1 MPPNLNTYMLPR
13 LNLAK
18 RRISRSDRVCGDVV
32 TRPACVPSGR
42 RVGGPDGIRWYYV
55 IVEVGRH
62 IRLRQPAKTPS
73 PEGRRTVAQPAG
85 SRTVNPQALLEYTE
99 GTVYV
104 VHLDPPYR
112 RARHYVGHADPGC
125 LQHRL
130 AEHHTSSGPLLLRV
144 QKAAGGSWHL
154 VATFPGTRS
163 TERQLK
169 DGQAVPSYC
178 PDCTPSCGS

>member
-1 MPPNLNTYMLPR
+1 
-13 LNLAK
+13 
-18 RRISRSDRVCGDVV
+18 
-32 TRPACVPSGR
+32 
-42 RVGGPDGIRWYYV
+42 
-55 IVEVGRH
+55 
-62 IRLRQPAKTPS
+62 
-73 PEGRRTVAQPAG
+73 
-85 SRTVNPQALLEYTE
+85 VNPQALLEYTE

-130 AEHHTSSGPLLLRV
+130 AEHYTSGGPRLLRV

-169 DGQAVPSYC
+169 DGQAVPSFC
-178 PDCTPSCGS
+178 PDCTPHPRIEMPAVDPVKAAARNVRRAARTEAWKRRQAAAETPEQTDAYWAAADEAIAKLRASTIKESR

>member
-1 MPPNLNTYMLPR
+1 M
-13 LNLAK
+13 
-18 RRISRSDRVCGDVV
+18 
-32 TRPACVPSGR
+32 
-42 RVGGPDGIRWYYV
+42 
-55 IVEVGRH
+55 
-62 IRLRQPAKTPS
+62 
-73 PEGRRTVAQPAG
+73 
-85 SRTVNPQALLEYTE
+85 NPQALLEYTE

-130 AEHHTSSGPLLLRV
+130 AEHYTSGGPRLLRV

-169 DGQAVPSYC
+169 DGQAVPSFC
-178 PDCTPSCGS
+178 PDCTPHPRIEMPAVDPVKAAAETPEQTDAYWAPADEAVAKLRASTSKESR